1 MSQKERMRLVTMTR
15 VEEKSIKEAAQVM
28 GTSYIAFQSN
38 LPPSRRNVI
47 VQENLDGSV
56 HIVYRDSGLIFRE
69 ICALP
74 RKLAVT
80 QQKQPSSGP
89 KTSYI
94 PPPDHPWRRCSLRT
108 RRISQPLP
116 V

>member
-1 MSQKERMRLVTMTR
+1 MSQKERMRLVMMTR
-15 VEEKSIKEAAQVM
+15 VEEKSIKETAQVM

-38 LPPSRRNVI
+38 LPPSRRKVI
-47 VQENLDGSV
+47 LQEHLDGSV
-56 HIVYRDSGLIFRE
+56 HIVYRDSELMFRE

-80 QQKQPSSGP
+80 EQKQPSSGP

-94 PPPDHPWRRCSLRT
+94 PPPAHPWRRFSLKT
-108 RRISQPLP
+108 RRVSQALP